1 MKERLLIIEDDPDI
15 SSLLEMHL
23 SELGY
28 EVDVA
33 NDGNTGLSMALSGQY
48 VLIILDLML
57 PGKDGHD
64 ICKAVR
70 QYDPGIPILML
81 SVKSDLVDKVLG
93 LEFGADD
100 YLTKPFRI
108 QELLARVKALRR
120 RSNLPVGKENS
131 EATTLTAGEIEIDIN
146 KRRVKVRAETIELT
160 PKQFDLLVFLA
171 SRPGRAFTRAELLTY
186 VWDYDSIGY
195 EHTIDSHINRLR
207 SRIEVNPSEP
217 EYIVTVWGVGYKFRD
232 DDES

>member
-1 MKERLLIIEDDPDI
+1 MKEKLLIIEDDVDI
-15 SSLLEMHL
+15 STLLKLHL
-23 SELGY
+23 EELGY
-28 EVDVA
+28 DVDIA
-33 NDGNTGLSMALSGQY
+33 DEGNSGLEKALSGEY
-48 VLIILDLML
+48 VMIILDLML

-70 QYDPGIPILML
+70 QYNPGIPILML

-120 RSNLPVGKENS
+120 RSTLLPE
-131 EATTLTAGEIEIDIN
+131 TAEDESDILAVDDIVIDSG
-146 KRRVKVRAETIELT
+146 KRRVSVRGEQVELT
-160 PKQFDLLVFLA
+160 PKQFDLLCFMA
-171 SRPGRAFTRAELLTY
+171 ARPGRAFTRAELLTY
-186 VWDYDSIGY
+186 VWDYDSSGY

-207 SRIEVNPSEP
+207 SRIESDPSSP
-217 EYIVTVWGVGYKFRD
+217 EYIITVWGVGYKFRD
-232 DDES
+232 NDS